1 MSSWNG
7 TRRART
13 KARPTAASAS
23 ARSVSPAR
31 SFVERAPQATGGGA
45 IQPAS
50 TSSASHLSRVAA
62 AAAAGPQNPR
72 SSGGVASTL
81 MRKAGRPPG
90 AAWSGV
96 VASAPVF
103 SAIVMDRPLS
113 WSSLTRAVFSFSRK
127 QASAAPSPRVTIA
140 EQRRQPNRILSR
152 RAWTSPLNAVPGKAA
167 NAVASGQLS
176 LLASEAASSSTS
188 VGVSLTG
195 MGSALGVSG
204 DVGTSILLV
213 WCAFGSLAVCC
224 SPRGPRFRSWSRRR
238 IR

>member
-1 MSSWNG
+1 M
-7 TRRART
+7 
-13 KARPTAASAS
+13 
-23 ARSVSPAR
+23 
-31 SFVERAPQATGGGA
+31 
-45 IQPAS
+45 QPAS
-50 TSSASHLSRVAA
+50 TSSASHLSRVDA

-72 SSGGVASTL
+72 SSGGVASTR

-90 AAWSGV
+90 AACKGV

-103 SAIVMDRPLS
+103 SAIEIDRLLS
-113 WSSLTRAVFSFSRK
+113 WSSRTKVVFSFSCR

-140 EQRRQPNRILSR
+140 EQRRHPNLALSR

-195 MGSALGVSG
+195 ICSALGVSG

-213 WCAFGSLAVCC
+213 WCAFGSLSCC
-224 SPRGPRFRSWSRRR
+224 VLLSTRPTISQLVQASCTIKRYEFKRCILLFACACEAHSGLKSTPAEES
-238 IR
+238 